1 MSTSSQ
7 WRPVITLSK
16 KPAISPTNSTLS
28 KIEEQ
33 SAQFYKQST
42 NMRRNTSSMYAAKKA
57 RMKWESINDDIEKFE
72 HSKNDFYK
80 FFYNT
85 INEISKYFGSDDS
98 SSHDNL
104 APSDADK
111 SELQDLHITASKI
124 TLFAHGFKE
133 TTIAKEPSLVTA
145 VSQSQLEV
153 DDDTTKEIDNIILQA
168 RGNLKDFSTLI
179 NNIIDNVI
187 ENQNFAAK
195 FVIKNLVSSLGIR
208 KLLHSIPSTSTGKN
222 KEEIIKYI
230 EKILNSIKSANAQS
244 KILTSLGVDVLLIN
258 KLKETTEIYE
268 IYCQDNEK
276 KNLDN
281 AKLIELIECIFDLII
296 NFIVDLVGCSIS
308 AKKQIEIDN
317 LNSSFEIYK
326 NWCEF
331 LKKKSINSDKCI
343 ENYEIVNNCLG
354 KKGGNKIK
362 KKYAKKDKISK
373 LNIYINNNT
382 KKKSKN

>member
-1 MSTSSQ
+1 MPTSA
-7 WRPVITLSK
+7 WPLNTKVK
-16 KPAISPTNSTLS
+16 KKYLSPTNSPLS
-28 KIEEQ
+28 SIEKQ
-33 SAQFYKQST
+33 SALFYKQSS
-42 NMRRNTSSMYAAKKA
+42 NMRRNTSSMRAAKKA
-57 RMKWESINDDIEKFE
+57 RVKWESINDNLKEFE
-72 HSKNDFYK
+72 DTKIDFYQ
-80 FFYNT
+80 FFYDT

-98 SSHDNL
+98 SSRDNST
-104 APSDADK
+104 PSDADI
-111 SELQDLHITASKI
+111 SELEDLHIKASKI

-133 TTIAKEPSLVTA
+133 TTIRKEASLVRA
-145 VSQSQLEV
+145 VSELEV

-168 RGNLKDFSTLI
+168 CGNLQDFSTLI
-179 NNIIDNVI
+179 NTIIDNVI

-208 KLLHSIPSTSTGKN
+208 KLLDSIPPTNTTLN

-244 KILTSLGVDVLLIN
+244 KILTSLGVDVLLIR
-258 KLKETTEIYE
+258 KLKETSDKYE
-268 IYCQDNEK
+268 SYCSDNDK
-276 KNLDN
+276 KDLNDT
-281 AKLIELIECIFDLII
+281 KLIELIECIFDLII
-296 NFIVDLVGCSIS
+296 NFIVDLVGCSK
-308 AKKQIEIDN
+308 AEKKQIEIDN

-331 LKKKSINSDKCI
+331 LKKNSMNSDKCI

-362 KKYAKKDKISK
+362 KKYVKKDKISK

-382 KKKSKN
+382 KKISKT